1 MFVAIAVTTVLTF
14 VALIAGPII
23 IPLTLFAVTRQVFW
37 SWVGVLGTLLLSLLA
52 VDIMLTLYEANMTA
66 MLGAMTLSGT
76 PDTDAPSVIALGIMV
91 FILGSSVVFVPAM
104 MGRIG
109 GGVVAALDG
118 ASWYLA
124 GGPVRAAALA
134 PVRLLGRRWGLS

>member
-1 MFVAIAVTTVLTF
+1 MGRCV
-14 VALIAGPII
+14 
-23 IPLTLFAVTRQVFW
+23 
-37 SWVGVLGTLLLSLLA
+37 GTLLLSLLA

-104 MGRIG
+104 MARIG